1 MKNRIALSILPVLC
15 VFALQASA
23 IHADVLDT
31 PTVEHIRSGRTSMT
45 IKIVAGTSGAVR
57 GFTLEWLPAFTYDQ
71 LGGFPA
77 DGDPRILKGNFYGT
91 PTLNTED
98 GTTTYRLDSAADAGV
113 QLGDLFDETGV
124 STAQH
129 GELLEGTEYVV
140 RVRANGD
147 GMAAASAPSDIVRA
161 STLVRS
167 SQECTYTQGYWKNH
181 TEVWPV
187 GSLTLGTV
195 NYTAAQL
202 LQIFNEPAR
211 GNGLLSLAHQLIAAK
226 LNIAQGASAPAGVA
240 TAIAQA
246 DALIGNMIAPP
257 IGAGSLAPGATSGLT
272 TTLDNFNQ
280 GITGPGHC
288 GSTPTKT
295 PTWGELKTLYR

>member
-23 IHADVLDT
+23 VSAEVLDT
-31 PTVEHIRSGRTSMT
+31 PSLEYVSSGRTSMT
-45 IKIVAGTSGAVR
+45 IKVVAGTSGAVR
-57 GFTLEWLPAFTYDQ
+57 GFTLEWLPASTYDQ

-98 GTTTYRLDSAADAGV
+98 GTTTYRLDSTDGAGV

-140 RVRANGD
+140 RVKANGD
-147 GMAAASAPSDIVRA
+147 GMASASPASQVVRA
-161 STLVRS
+161 STQTRS
-167 SQECTYTQGYWKNH
+167 SQDCTYTQGYWKNH
-181 TEVWPV
+181 TDVWPV
-187 GSLTLGTV
+187 GSLKLGTV
-195 NYTAAQL
+195 TYTAAQL

-246 DALIGNMIAPP
+246 DALIGNKIAPP
-257 IGAGSLAPGATSGLT
+257 IGTGSLTPSSTSGLT

-288 GSTPTKT
+288 GSTPTKA
-295 PTWGELKTLYR
+295 PTWGALKSLYR